1 MDHAALDLSQLD
13 CAGFTRELG
22 ELRRELDA
30 SLGDE
35 DLAHL
40 RKLERWGRACTA
52 FGLATAWIAPNPLSA
67 VAFALG
73 RNTRWVLMHHIAH
86 RGYDRVPGVPAK
98 YTSKV
103 FARGRRRLV
112 DWLDWVKPEAWVY
125 EHNVRHHSHTG
136 EKHDPDLI
144 ERNTTMLRDWGGPR
158 ALRYAGLGLLSVMWR
173 PGFYGPNAL
182 RVWQERGSAREE
194 AAAEYDWP
202 TILRSITNGEYL
214 RTGALPY
221 AAVHFVGL
229 PLLYAPLGPWAVWS
243 AFWNSILGDVFTN
256 IQSLAVVLPNH
267 CGDDLYRYDERPAD
281 KAEAAVR
288 QVISSTNYATR
299 DGTGGDLLGWVQ
311 LWLSYQIEH
320 HLWPD
325 LPMLKYRQAAP
336 RVREL
341 CARYGVPYVQEDL
354 LTRIRKM
361 SDVVVGKTAMRRMPA
376 RTAAEAA

>member
-1 MDHAALDLSQLD
+1 MTPALDLSQLD
-13 CAGFTRELG
+13 CAGFARELG
-22 ELRRELDA
+22 DLRRELDA
-30 SLGDE
+30 SLGEE

-86 RGYDRVPGVPAK
+86 RGYDRVPGVPAR

-103 FARGRRRLV
+103 FARGKRRLV

-136 EKHDPDLI
+136 ETRDPDLI
-144 ERNTTMLRDWGGPR
+144 ERNTEMLRAWPGPR

-182 RVWQERGSAREE
+182 RVWQERGTARED
-194 AAAEYDWP
+194 AGGDYDWP
-202 TILRSITNGEYL
+202 TILRSVTDREFL
-214 RTGALPY
+214 ATGALPY
-221 AAVHFVGL
+221 AAVHFVAL

-243 AFWNSILGDVFTN
+243 ALWNSLLGDLLTN

-267 CGDDLYRYDERPAD
+267 CGEDLYRYDDRPANRS
-281 KAEAAVR
+281 EAAVR
-288 QVISSTNYATR
+288 QVISSTNYAT
-299 DGTGGDLLGWVQ
+299 GGDLLGWVQ
-311 LWLSYQIEH
+311 LWLNYQIEH

-325 LPMLKYRQAAP
+325 LPMLKYKQAAP
-336 RVREL
+336 RVKEL
-341 CARYGVPYVQEDL
+341 CARYGVPYVQESL
-354 LTRIRKM
+354 WARIRKM
-361 SDVVVGKTAMRRMPA
+361 SDVVVGTSAMRRMPERA
-376 RTAAEAA
+376 VAEAA